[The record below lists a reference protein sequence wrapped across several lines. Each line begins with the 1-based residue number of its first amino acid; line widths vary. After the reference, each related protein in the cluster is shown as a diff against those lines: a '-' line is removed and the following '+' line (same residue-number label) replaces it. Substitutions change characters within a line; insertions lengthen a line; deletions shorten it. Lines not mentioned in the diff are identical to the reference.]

1 MNNDEP
7 EGGRRMMVPV
17 LDVTTD
23 AAVAHIDELRAE
35 ARAAALRGAARKA
48 RRAHPRTAR

>member
-1 MNNDEP
+1 
-7 EGGRRMMVPV
+7 MMIV

-35 ARAAALRGAARKA
+35 ARVAALRDAARKA
-48 RRAHPRTAR
+48 RRAHPRSAR